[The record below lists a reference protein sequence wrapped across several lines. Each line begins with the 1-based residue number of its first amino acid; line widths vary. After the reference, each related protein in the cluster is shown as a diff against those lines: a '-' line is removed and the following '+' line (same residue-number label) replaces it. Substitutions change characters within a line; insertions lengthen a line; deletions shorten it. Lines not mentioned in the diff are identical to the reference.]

1 MPPHNENRGQGVEN
15 LSPHQDTSDAIN
27 QLVTLLHQYCSEGGF
42 DTLKGVIGE
51 NERLKQDKVKLRTAY
66 DTNIEALSRYQT
78 EFERQKVD
86 FEKQLSSQKTQ
97 NEAVLKAKQTA
108 DESVKKRQAELTAL
122 QEKLEIQSSSAK
134 QLMNE
139 IKKKESTINVLE
151 ATNASQKE
159 TLSKAEKESATFQ
172 SEQESMR
179 KRVDG
184 LTTSL
189 GEARG
194 RLTTFH
200 SFVVKLDNFEARRA
214 EVGDALD
221 SILKNAL
228 SFVESSIGITLDD
241 ACLADVSVWA
251 RLRNHASIQRT
262 IPLPASNSPA
272 AKQMR
277 VAAGLR
283 IYSMALADHVFRST
297 YLIQNSDFE
306 DVLRDLETEDPM
318 HEAFTRAVLLKIQP
332 ARQARNREARAK
344 MVADQVSDAIA
355 DLVPSSQK
363 ETLKAR
369 LYQVSLEACKAWL
382 VIQQL
387 LEPVR
392 PVFSLHM
399 PEDWVPLP
407 SSVPQRNSNAV
418 PSSVAREPLAA
429 RVESQGQQ
437 TQRSSAESQ
446 PIEIDDIMQV
456 VWPAFYV
463 PSSQQEDDVGDQVP
477 ELVHRGHV
485 ITRSQGREAETE
497 MSRRNARKNA
507 RQNGGS
513 SPTQRK
519 RRDSAVFLSKTFPG
533 GNGTEKGN

>member
-1 MPPHNENRGQGVEN
+1 MPSHNEERVQGVKD
-15 LSPHQDTSDAIN
+15 LSPRRDASDAIN

-42 DTLKGVIGE
+42 DTLKQVVGE
-51 NERLKQDKVKLRTAY
+51 NEELKQDKTKLQTAY
-66 DTNIEALSRYQT
+66 DTNIEALSRHKT

-86 FEKQLSSQKTQ
+86 FEKQLGSQRAQ
-97 NEAVLKAKQTA
+97 NEAILKAKQAA
-108 DESVKKRQAELTAL
+108 DESIKKRQAELTAL
-122 QEKLEIQSSSAK
+122 QEKLEMQSSYAK

-139 IKKKESTINVLE
+139 IKKKESTINALE
-151 ATNASQKE
+151 ATNASQQEKL
-159 TLSKAEKESATFQ
+159 TKAEKESATYQ
-172 SEQESMR
+172 SARESMQ

-189 GEARG
+189 DQVRG

-200 SFVVKLDNFEARRA
+200 SFVVELDNFEARRA

-228 SFVESSIGITLDD
+228 NLMESSIGIALDE
-241 ACLADVSVWA
+241 ACLTDAAVWG

-297 YLIQNSDFE
+297 YLTQNSDFE

-382 VIQQL
+382 IVQQL

-392 PVFSLHM
+392 PVFSLRM

-407 SSVPQRNSNAV
+407 SLESQRNSKTGL
-418 PSSVAREPLAA
+418 SGVAREPLVTRA
-429 RVESQGQQ
+429 ENQGQP
-437 TQRSSAESQ
+437 RAKSQ

-456 VWPAFYV
+456 IWPAFYV
-463 PSSQQEDDVGDQVP
+463 PSSQHEDDVGDQVP

-485 ITRSQGREAETE
+485 ITRSQGREAEVET
-497 MSRRNARKNA
+497 SRRNARKNA
-507 RQNGGS
+507 RQNNGS

-533 GNGTEKGN
+533 GIGTEKGN

>member
-1 MPPHNENRGQGVEN
+1 MPSHDEKRVQGVKD

-27 QLVTLLHQYCSEGGF
+27 QLVSLLHQYCSEGGF
-42 DTLKGVIGE
+42 NTLKGVVGE
-51 NERLKQDKVKLRTAY
+51 NEELKRDKAKLQTAY
-66 DTNIEALSRYQT
+66 DTNIQALSRYQT

-86 FEKQLSSQKTQ
+86 FEKQLGSQKAQ
-97 NEAVLKAKQTA
+97 NEAILKAKQAA
-108 DESVKKRQAELTAL
+108 DESNKKRQAELTAL
-122 QEKLEIQSSSAK
+122 QEKLEMQSSSAK
-134 QLMNE
+134 QLVNE
-139 IKKKESTINVLE
+139 IKKKESTINALE
-151 ATNASQKE
+151 ATNASQQE
-159 TLSKAEKESATFQ
+159 NLTKAEKESATFQ
-172 SEQESMR
+172 SAQDSM
-179 KRVDG
+179 KKQVDG

-189 GEARG
+189 DEARG

-221 SILKNAL
+221 SILRNAL
-228 SFVESSIGITLDD
+228 SFVESSIGIALDE
-241 ACLADVSVWA
+241 ACLTDIAVWG

-297 YLIQNSDFE
+297 YLTQNSDFE
-306 DVLRDLETEDPM
+306 DVLRDLETEDPL

-369 LYQVSLEACKAWL
+369 LYQVSWEACNGWL

-399 PEDWVPLP
+399 PGDWVPLP
-407 SSVPQRNSNAV
+407 SSVPQRNSKAG
-418 PSSVAREPLAA
+418 SSGVAREPLAT
-429 RVESQGQQ
+429 RVENQGQQ
-437 TQRSSAESQ
+437 TQRPSAESQ

-477 ELVHRGHV
+477 EFVHRGHV
-485 ITRSQGREAETE
+485 ITRSQGREAEIE

-507 RQNGGS
+507 RQNSGS

-533 GNGTEKGN
+533 GIGTEKGN

>member
-1 MPPHNENRGQGVEN
+1 MPSHNEKRVQGVKN
-15 LSPHQDTSDAIN
+15 LSPHQDTADAIN

-42 DTLKGVIGE
+42 DTLKGVVGE
-51 NERLKQDKVKLRTAY
+51 NEELKRDKARLQTAY
-66 DTNIEALSRYQT
+66 DTNIEALSRHQT

-86 FEKQLSSQKTQ
+86 FEKQIGSQKAQ
-97 NEAVLKAKQTA
+97 NEAILKAKQAA
-108 DESVKKRQAELTAL
+108 DESIKKRQAELTAL
-122 QEKLEIQSSSAK
+122 QEKLEMQSSSAK

-139 IKKKESTINVLE
+139 IKKKESMINALE
-151 ATNASQKE
+151 ATNASQQE
-159 TLSKAEKESATFQ
+159 NLTKAEKESATFQ
-172 SEQESMR
+172 SAKESMQ

-189 GEARG
+189 DEARG

-200 SFVVKLDNFEARRA
+200 SFVVKLDNFEARRG

-221 SILKNAL
+221 SILRNAL
-228 SFVESSIGITLDD
+228 SFVESSIGIALDE
-241 ACLADVSVWA
+241 ACLTDIAVWG

-283 IYSMALADHVFRST
+283 IYSMALADHVFKST
-297 YLIQNSDFE
+297 YLTQNSDFE
-306 DVLRDLETEDPM
+306 DVLRDLETEDPL

-332 ARQARNREARAK
+332 ARQTRNREARAK

-355 DLVPSSQK
+355 DLVPPSQK

-369 LYQVSLEACKAWL
+369 LYQVSLEACNAWL

-387 LEPVR
+387 LGPVR

-407 SSVPQRNSNAV
+407 SSVPQRNSKAGL
-418 PSSVAREPLAA
+418 SGVAREPLAT
-429 RVESQGQQ
+429 RVENQGQEIQ
-437 TQRSSAESQ
+437 QPNAESQ

-456 VWPAFYV
+456 IWPAFYV
-463 PSSQQEDDVGDQVP
+463 TSSQQEDDVGDQVP

-485 ITRSQGREAETE
+485 ITRSQGREAEIE

-507 RQNGGS
+507 RQNSGS

-533 GNGTEKGN
+533 GIGTEKGN

>member
-1 MPPHNENRGQGVEN
+1 MLEPEC
-15 LSPHQDTSDAIN
+15 
-27 QLVTLLHQYCSEGGF
+27 Y
-42 DTLKGVIGE
+42 
-51 NERLKQDKVKLRTAY
+51 Y
-66 DTNIEALSRYQT
+66 DQFLIC
-78 EFERQKVD
+78 
-86 FEKQLSSQKTQ
+86 LSS
-97 NEAVLKAKQTA
+97 
-108 DESVKKRQAELTAL
+108 
-122 QEKLEIQSSSAK
+122 
-134 QLMNE
+134 
-139 IKKKESTINVLE
+139 
-151 ATNASQKE
+151 
-159 TLSKAEKESATFQ
+159 
-172 SEQESMR
+172 
-179 KRVDG
+179 
-184 LTTSL
+184 
-189 GEARG
+189 
-194 RLTTFH
+194 
-200 SFVVKLDNFEARRA
+200 
-214 EVGDALD
+214 GDALD
-221 SILKNAL
+221 SILRNAL
-228 SFVESSIGITLDD
+228 SFVESSIGIALDE
-241 ACLADVSVWA
+241 ACLTDIAVWG

-297 YLIQNSDFE
+297 NLTQNSDFE
-306 DVLRDLETEDPM
+306 DVLRDLETEDPL
-318 HEAFTRAVLLKIQP
+318 HEVFTRAVLLKIQP

-369 LYQVSLEACKAWL
+369 LYQVSLEACNAWL

-392 PVFSLHM
+392 PVFSVHM

-407 SSVPQRNSNAV
+407 SPVPQRNSKAG
-418 PSSVAREPLAA
+418 PSGVAREPLAT
-429 RVESQGQQ
+429 RVENQGQQ
-437 TQRSSAESQ
+437 IQQSSAESQ

-463 PSSQQEDDVGDQVP
+463 TSSQQEDDVGDQVP

-485 ITRSQGREAETE
+485 ITRSQGREAEIE

-507 RQNGGS
+507 RQNSGS

-533 GNGTEKGN
+533 GIGTEKGN

>member
-1 MPPHNENRGQGVEN
+1 MPSNNEKRVQGVEN
-15 LSPHQDTSDAIN
+15 LSPHQDASDAIN

-42 DTLKGVIGE
+42 DTLKGIIGE
-51 NERLKQDKVKLRTAY
+51 NEGLKREKTKLRTAY
-66 DTNIEALSRYQT
+66 DTNIEALSRHRT

-86 FEKQLSSQKTQ
+86 FEKQLGSQKAQ
-97 NEAVLKAKQTA
+97 NEAILKAKQAA
-108 DESVKKRQAELTAL
+108 DESVKKRQAELATL
-122 QEKLEIQSSSAK
+122 QEKLELQSSSAK
-134 QLMNE
+134 KLMNE

-159 TLSKAEKESATFQ
+159 TLLKAEKELATFQ
-172 SEQESMR
+172 SEQKSMQE
-179 KRVDG
+179 RVDG
-184 LTTSL
+184 LTTNL

-214 EVGDALD
+214 EVRDALD

-241 ACLADVSVWA
+241 TCLADVSVWA

-283 IYSMALADHVFRST
+283 IYSMALADHVFKST
-297 YLIQNSDFE
+297 YLIRNSDFE
-306 DVLRDLETEDPM
+306 DVLRDLETEDPV
-318 HEAFTRAVLLKIQP
+318 HETFTRAVLLKIQP
-332 ARQARNREARAK
+332 ARQARNREAGAK
-344 MVADQVSDAIA
+344 MVADQVSDVIA

-392 PVFSLHM
+392 PVFSFHM
-399 PEDWVPLP
+399 PEEWMSLP
-407 SSVPQRNSNAV
+407 SPVPQRNSKSGP
-418 PSSVAREPLAA
+418 PSAAGEPLAA
-429 RVESQGQQ
+429 WVENQGQQ
-437 TQRSSAESQ
+437 TQRASAESQ
-446 PIEIDDIMQV
+446 PIELDDIMQV
-456 VWPAFYV
+456 VWPAFHV
-463 PSSQQEDDVGDQVP
+463 PSSQLEDDVGDQAS
-477 ELVHRGHV
+477 ELVQRGHV
-485 ITRSQGREAETE
+485 ITRSQCREAETE

-533 GNGTEKGN
+533 GIGTEKGN

>member
-1 MPPHNENRGQGVEN
+1 MPSHNEKRVQGVKD

-42 DTLKGVIGE
+42 DTLKGVVGE
-51 NERLKQDKVKLRTAY
+51 NEELKRDKAKLQTAY
-66 DTNIEALSRYQT
+66 DTNIEALSRHQT

-86 FEKQLSSQKTQ
+86 FEKQLGSQKAQ
-97 NEAVLKAKQTA
+97 NEAILKAKQAA
-108 DESVKKRQAELTAL
+108 DESIKKRQAELTAL

-139 IKKKESTINVLE
+139 IKKKESTINALE
-151 ATNASQKE
+151 ATNASQQE
-159 TLSKAEKESATFQ
+159 NLTKAEKESATFQ
-172 SEQESMR
+172 SAKESMQ

-189 GEARG
+189 DEVRG

-200 SFVVKLDNFEARRA
+200 SFVVKLDNFEARRG

-221 SILKNAL
+221 SILRNAL
-228 SFVESSIGITLDD
+228 SFVESSIGIALDE
-241 ACLADVSVWA
+241 ACLTDIAVWG

-297 YLIQNSDFE
+297 NLTQNSDFE
-306 DVLRDLETEDPM
+306 DVLRDLETEDPL
-318 HEAFTRAVLLKIQP
+318 HEVFTRAVLLKIQP

-344 MVADQVSDAIA
+344 MTADQVFDAIA

-369 LYQVSLEACKAWL
+369 LYQVSLEACNAWL

-392 PVFSLHM
+392 PVFSVHM
-399 PEDWVPLP
+399 PGDWVPLP
-407 SSVPQRNSNAV
+407 SSVPQRNSKAG
-418 PSSVAREPLAA
+418 PSGVAREPLAT
-429 RVESQGQQ
+429 RVENQGQQ
-437 TQRSSAESQ
+437 TQQPSAESQ

-463 PSSQQEDDVGDQVP
+463 TSSQQEDDVGDQVP

-485 ITRSQGREAETE
+485 ITRSQGREAEIE

-507 RQNGGS
+507 RQNSGS

-533 GNGTEKGN
+533 GIGTEKGN

>member
-1 MPPHNENRGQGVEN
+1 
-15 LSPHQDTSDAIN
+15 
-27 QLVTLLHQYCSEGGF
+27 
-42 DTLKGVIGE
+42 
-51 NERLKQDKVKLRTAY
+51 
-66 DTNIEALSRYQT
+66 
-78 EFERQKVD
+78 
-86 FEKQLSSQKTQ
+86 
-97 NEAVLKAKQTA
+97 
-108 DESVKKRQAELTAL
+108 
-122 QEKLEIQSSSAK
+122 
-134 QLMNE
+134 MNE

-159 TLSKAEKESATFQ
+159 TLLKAEKELATFQ
-172 SEQESMR
+172 SEQESMQE
-179 KRVDG
+179 RVDG
-184 LTTSL
+184 LTTNL

-228 SFVESSIGITLDD
+228 SFVESSIGITLDYT
-241 ACLADVSVWA
+241 CLADVSVWA

-272 AKQMR
+272 AKQMW

-283 IYSMALADHVFRST
+283 IYSMALADHVFKST
-297 YLIQNSDFE
+297 YLIRNSDFE
-306 DVLRDLETEDPM
+306 DVLRDLETEDPV

-355 DLVPSSQK
+355 NLVPSSQK

-369 LYQVSLEACKAWL
+369 LYQISLEACKAWL

-392 PVFSLHM
+392 PVFSFHM
-399 PEDWVPLP
+399 PEEWVPLP
-407 SSVPQRNSNAV
+407 LPVPQRNSKAG
-418 PSSVAREPLAA
+418 PSSTAREPLAS
-429 RVESQGQQ
+429 RVENQGQQ

-446 PIEIDDIMQV
+446 PIELDDIMQV
-456 VWPAFYV
+456 VWPAFHV
-463 PSSQQEDDVGDQVP
+463 PSSQLEDDVGDQVP
-477 ELVHRGHV
+477 ELVQRRHV
-485 ITRSQGREAETE
+485 ITRSQCREAETE

-533 GNGTEKGN
+533 GIGTEKGN

>member
-1 MPPHNENRGQGVEN
+1 MPSHNEKRVQGVEN
-15 LSPHQDTSDAIN
+15 LSPHQDASDAIN

-51 NERLKQDKVKLRTAY
+51 NEGLRREKAKLRTAY
-66 DTNIEALSRYQT
+66 DTNIEALSRHQT

-86 FEKQLSSQKTQ
+86 FEKQLSSQRAQ
-97 NEAVLKAKQTA
+97 NEAILKEKQA
-108 DESVKKRQAELTAL
+108 VDEGVKKRQAELTTL
-122 QEKLEIQSSSAK
+122 QEKLELQSSSAK
-134 QLMNE
+134 QLMKE

-159 TLSKAEKESATFQ
+159 TLLKAEKELATCR
-172 SEQESMR
+172 SEQESMQE
-179 KRVDG
+179 RVDG
-184 LTTSL
+184 LTTNL

-200 SFVVKLDNFEARRA
+200 SFVVKLDNLEARRA

-241 ACLADVSVWA
+241 ICLADVSVWA
-251 RLRNHASIQRT
+251 RLRNHTSIQRT

-283 IYSMALADHVFRST
+283 IYSMALADHVFKST
-297 YLIQNSDFE
+297 YLIRNSDFE
-306 DVLRDLETEDPM
+306 DVLRDLETEDPV

-369 LYQVSLEACKAWL
+369 LYQISLEACKAWL

-392 PVFSLHM
+392 PVFSFHM
-399 PEDWVPLP
+399 PEEWVPLP
-407 SSVPQRNSNAV
+407 LPVPQRNSKAG
-418 PSSVAREPLAA
+418 PSSTAREPLAS
-429 RVESQGQQ
+429 RVENQGQQ

-446 PIEIDDIMQV
+446 PIELDDIMQV
-456 VWPAFYV
+456 VWPAFHV
-463 PSSQQEDDVGDQVP
+463 PSSQLEDDVGDQVP
-477 ELVHRGHV
+477 ELVQRGHV
-485 ITRSQGREAETE
+485 ITRSQCREAETE

-533 GNGTEKGN
+533 GIGTERGN